1 MKIGI
6 IGGGI
11 AGLTAAYEL
20 AKQGHEVAVFEKETE
35 LGGQAGTFLIEGT
48 RLERFYHHLFTS
60 DRHILQLIDELGLS
74 PRMRWIDSQVGL
86 FHHGK
91 VYDFVTPLDLL
102 RFTPLSLPNRLWAGL
117 VSIYLQRQADWR
129 KYEGITAKEWLERY
143 AGKSVYN
150 AIWEPL
156 LRSKFGDSYD
166 EVSMTWFW
174 GKMRLRFGSRPKGM
188 QKEQLGYMEG
198 SFQLLIAG
206 LEKRIKEM
214 GGEVYT
220 NAPVERVVVEEGKAT
235 GLKFKVQSSKLT
247 PLKKACSEARPRA
260 DFRTRGRLRE
270 LFSVDSKFKVPEE
283 HPTWNLEPGTRNFD
297 VIIATVPS
305 FAFTEMVPELPSDYV
320 GKLRHAKYQ
329 SALCLVL
336 KMKQPLSH
344 IYWMNISDPGIP
356 FVAAIEHTNYMPP
369 EVYGDKHVLYL
380 SNYLPLGSPLFA
392 LSKDELLQKYLPHV
406 QRINPKFD
414 LDWVEE
420 SWLFRDDAGQPIITC
435 HYSQQVPDHRT
446 PIQGLYLANTSQ
458 IYPEDRGMNYSVHLG
473 QKIASIVQAQ

>member
-1 MKIGI
+1 MKIGV

-11 AGLTAAYEL
+11 AGLAAAYEL
-20 AKQGHEVAVFEKETE
+20 AKKGHGVAVFEKEAE
-35 LGGQAGTFLIEGT
+35 LGGQAGTFPIEGI
-48 RLERFYHHLFTS
+48 RLEKFYHHLFTS
-60 DRHILQLIDELGLS
+60 DHHIIQLINELGLS
-74 PRMRWIDSQVGL
+74 PRMRWIDSRVGL
-86 FHHGK
+86 FHGGK

-117 VSIYLQRQADWR
+117 VSLYLQRQANWQ
-129 KYEGITAKEWLERY
+129 KYESVTAKEWLERY
-143 AGKSVYN
+143 AGKGVYN

-198 SFQLLIAG
+198 SFQVLSVE

-214 GGEVYT
+214 GGQVHT
-220 NAPVERVVVEEGKAT
+220 DAPVERVVVEKGKAT
-235 GLKFKVQSSKLT
+235 GLTFHVSRFTHQ
-247 PLKKACSEARPRA
+247 
-260 DFRTRGRLRE
+260 
-270 LFSVDSKFKVPEE
+270 
-283 HPTWNLEPGTRNFD
+283 NFD
-297 VIIATVPS
+297 AIIATVPS
-305 FAFTEMVPELPSDYV
+305 FAFTEMVPELPSDYIGNLKQV
-320 GKLRHAKYQ
+320 KYQ

-336 KMKQPLSH
+336 KMRRPLSH
-344 IYWMNISDPGIP
+344 IYWMNISDPTIP

-369 EVYGDKHVLYL
+369 EFYNGKHVLYL
-380 SNYLPLGSPLFA
+380 SNYLPLDSPLFS
-392 LSKDELLQKYLPHV
+392 LSKDELLQEYLPHV
-406 QRINPKFD
+406 QRINHEFD

-435 HYSQQVPDHRT
+435 NYSQQVPDHQT
-446 PIQGLYLANTSQ
+446 PIEGLYLANTTQ

-473 QKIASIVQAQ
+473 QKIAGIVQTC

>member
-20 AKQGHEVAVFEKETE
+20 AKQGHEVAVFEKEAE
-35 LGGQAGTFLIEGT
+35 LGGQASTFPIEGT

-60 DRHILQLIDELGLS
+60 DRHIIQLINELGLS
-74 PRMRWIDSQVGL
+74 SRMRWIDSQVGL
-86 FHHGK
+86 FHGGK

-117 VSIYLQRQADWR
+117 VSVYLQRQTDWQ
-129 KYEGITAKEWLERY
+129 KYEGITAKEWLGKY
-143 AGKSVYN
+143 AGESVYN

-198 SFQLLIAG
+198 SFQLLIVE
-206 LEKRIKEM
+206 LEKRIKEL

-220 NAPVERVVVEEGKAT
+220 NTPVERVAVETGKAS
-235 GLKFKVQSSKLT
+235 GLTFHVS
-247 PLKKACSEARPRA
+247 RA
-260 DFRTRGRLRE
+260 ALSLPKGFTTRNP
-270 LFSVDSKFKVPEE
+270 K
-283 HPTWNLEPGTRNFD
+283 LEPRNFD
-297 VIIATVPS
+297 LIIATVPS

-336 KMKQPLSH
+336 KMKRPLSY
-344 IYWMNISDPGIP
+344 IYWMNISDPSIP

-369 EVYGDKHVLYL
+369 EVYGGKHVLYL
-380 SNYLPLGSPLFA
+380 SNYLPLDSPLFS
-392 LSKDELLQKYLPHV
+392 LSKGELLQKYLPHV
-406 QRINPKFD
+406 QRINPEFD

-435 HYSQQVPDHRT
+435 HYSQQVPDHQT

-473 QKIASIVQAQ
+473 QKIAGIVQRFEV

>member
-1 MKIGI
+1 MRIGI

-20 AKQGHEVAVFEKETE
+20 AKKGHGVAVFEKRAE
-35 LGGQAGTFLIEGT
+35 LGGQASTFPIEGT
-48 RLERFYHHLFTS
+48 RLEKFYHHLFTS
-60 DRHILQLIDELGLS
+60 DRHILGLINELGLS

-86 FHHGK
+86 FHGGK

-102 RFTPLSLPNRLWAGL
+102 RFTPLSLPNRVWAGL
-117 VSIYLQRQADWR
+117 VSVYLQRQTDWQ
-129 KYEGITAKEWLERY
+129 KYESITAKEWLGKY
-143 AGKSVYN
+143 AGKSVYS

-198 SFQLLIAG
+198 SFQILIDE

-214 GGEVYT
+214 GGQIHT
-220 NAPVERVVVEEGKAT
+220 NAPVERIIVEEGKVA
-235 GLKFKVQSSKLT
+235 GLTFHVSRFT
-247 PLKKACSEARPRA
+247 PRNPKPKA
-260 DFRTRGRLRE
+260 
-270 LFSVDSKFKVPEE
+270 
-283 HPTWNLEPGTRNFD
+283 RNFD
-297 VIIATVPS
+297 LIIATVPS
-305 FAFTEMVPELPSDYV
+305 FAFTEMVPELPSDYI
-320 GKLRHAKYQ
+320 GKLRHARYQ

-336 KMKQPLSH
+336 KMRRRLSH
-344 IYWMNISDPGIP
+344 IYWMNISDPTIP

-369 EVYGDKHVLYL
+369 EVYGGKHVLYL
-380 SNYLPLGSPLFA
+380 SNYLPLDSPLFS
-392 LSKDELLQKYLPHV
+392 LSEDELLREYLPHV
-406 QRINPKFD
+406 QRINPEFD

-420 SWLFRDDAGQPIITC
+420 SWLFHDDAGQPIVTRN
-435 HYSQQVPDHRT
+435 YSQQIPDHQT
-446 PIQGLYLANTSQ
+446 PIEGLYLANTTQ

-473 QKIASIVQAQ
+473 QEIANIVHAC

>member
-20 AKQGHEVAVFEKETE
+20 AKQGHEVAAFEKEAD
-35 LGGQAGTFLIEGT
+35 LGGQAGTFPIEGT

-60 DRHILQLIDELGLS
+60 DRHIIQLINELGLS
-74 PRMRWIDSQVGL
+74 SRMRWIDSQVGL
-86 FHHGK
+86 FHGGQ

-117 VSIYLQRQADWR
+117 VSVYLQRQADWQ
-129 KYEGITAKEWLERY
+129 KYEGITAKEWLEKY

-198 SFQLLIAG
+198 SFQLLIVE
-206 LEKRIKEM
+206 LEKQIKEL
-214 GGEVYT
+214 GGQVYT
-220 NAPVERVVVEEGKAT
+220 NAPVERVAVEGEKAT
-235 GLKFKVQSSKLT
+235 GLMFHVSRLT
-247 PLKKACSEARPRA
+247 PHVS
-260 DFRTRGRLRE
+260 
-270 LFSVDSKFKVPEE
+270 
-283 HPTWNLEPGTRNFD
+283 FD
-297 VIIATVPS
+297 RIIATVPS
-305 FAFTEMVPELPSDYV
+305 FAFTEMAPELPSDYV

-336 KMKQPLSH
+336 KMRRPLTH
-344 IYWMNISDPGIP
+344 IYWMNISDPTIP

-380 SNYLPLGSPLFA
+380 SNYLPLDSPLFA

-406 QRINPKFD
+406 QRINPEFD

-473 QKIASIVQAQ
+473 QKIAGIVQAH

>member
-1 MKIGI
+1 MKIGV

-20 AKQGHEVAVFEKETE
+20 AKKGHGVAVFEKEAE
-35 LGGQAGTFLIEGT
+35 LGGQATTFPIEGT

-60 DRHILQLIDELGLS
+60 DRHILQLINELGLS

-86 FHHGK
+86 FHGGK

-117 VSIYLQRQADWR
+117 ISVYLQRQTDWQ
-129 KYEGITAKEWLERY
+129 KYESITAKEWLERY
-143 AGKSVYN
+143 AGRSVYN

-198 SFQLLIAG
+198 SFQLLIAE
-206 LEKRIKEM
+206 LEKRIKEL

-220 NAPVERVVVEEGKAT
+220 NAPVERVVVAGGKAI
-235 GLKFKVQSSKLT
+235 GLQFQVPGSRFQV
-247 PLKKACSEARPRA
+247 PGERP
-260 DFRTRGRLRE
+260 TRNP
-270 LFSVDSKFKVPEE
+270 KPE
-283 HPTWNLEPGTRNFD
+283 TRNFD
-297 VIIATVPS
+297 LIIATVPS
-305 FAFTEMVPELPSDYV
+305 FAFTEIVPELPSDYI
-320 GKLRHAKYQ
+320 GKLRHVKYQ

-336 KMKQPLSH
+336 KMKRPLSH
-344 IYWMNISDPGIP
+344 IYWMNISDPSIP

-369 EVYGDKHVLYL
+369 EVYSGKHVLYL
-380 SNYLPLGSPLFA
+380 SNYLSLDSPLFS
-392 LSKDELLQKYLPHV
+392 LSRDELLQEYLPHV
-406 QRINPKFD
+406 QRINPGFD

-420 SWLFRDDAGQPIITC
+420 SWLFRDDAGQPIVTC
-435 HYSQQVPDHRT
+435 NYSQQVPDHQT
-446 PIQGLYLANTSQ
+446 PIKGLYLANTTQ
-458 IYPEDRGMNYSVHLG
+458 IYPEDRGMNYSVYLG
-473 QKIASIVQAQ
+473 QKIAGIVQAR

>member
-6 IGGGI
+6 IGGGV

-20 AKQGHEVAVFEKETE
+20 AKQGHEVAVFEKEAD
-35 LGGQAGTFLIEGT
+35 LGGQATTFPIEGT

-60 DRHILQLIDELGLS
+60 DRHILQLINELGLS

-86 FHHGK
+86 FHGGK

-117 VSIYLQRQADWR
+117 VSVYLQRQTDWR
-129 KYEGITAKEWLERY
+129 KYEGITAKEWLGKY
-143 AGKSVYN
+143 AGESVYN

-198 SFQLLIAG
+198 SFQLLIVE
-206 LEKRIKEM
+206 LEKRINEL
-214 GGEVYT
+214 GGEVHT
-220 NAPVERVVVEEGKAT
+220 NAPVERVVVEAGKAS
-235 GLKFKVQSSKLT
+235 GLTFHVSRAALSLPKGFMT
-247 PLKKACSEARPRA
+247 RNPR
-260 DFRTRGRLRE
+260 
-270 LFSVDSKFKVPEE
+270 
-283 HPTWNLEPGTRNFD
+283 LEPRNFD
-297 VIIATVPS
+297 LIIATVPS
-305 FAFTEMVPELPSDYV
+305 FAFTEMVPDLPPDYSE
-320 GKLRHAKYQ
+320 KLKRIKYQ

-336 KMKQPLSH
+336 KMKRPLSH
-344 IYWMNISDPGIP
+344 IYWMNISDPTIP

-369 EVYGDKHVLYL
+369 EVYNSRHVLYL
-380 SNYLPLGSPLFA
+380 SNYLPLDSPLFA

-406 QRINPKFD
+406 QRINPEFD

-435 HYSQQVPDHRT
+435 YYSQQVPDHRT

-473 QKIASIVQAQ
+473 QKIAGIVRGFEV

>member
-1 MKIGI
+1 MRIGI

-20 AKQGHEVAVFEKETE
+20 AKREHSVAVFEKEVD
-35 LGGQAGTFLIEGT
+35 LGGQAATFPIEGT

-60 DRHILQLIDELGLS
+60 DGHIIQLINELGFS

-86 FHHGK
+86 FHSGK

-117 VSIYLQRQADWR
+117 VSVYLQRQADWR
-129 KYEGITAKEWLERY
+129 KYEAITAKEWLEKH
-143 AGKSVYN
+143 AGRSVYN

-198 SFQLLIAG
+198 SFQLLIDE
-206 LEKRIKEM
+206 LEKQIKKL
-214 GGEVYT
+214 GGEIHT
-220 NAPVERVVVEEGKAT
+220 NTPVERVVVEDGKAI
-235 GLKFKVQSSKLT
+235 GLNLH
-247 PLKKACSEARPRA
+247 L
-260 DFRTRGRLRE
+260 
-270 LFSVDSKFKVPEE
+270 PENSTTYNLQ
-283 HPTWNLEPGTRNFD
+283 PTTCFD
-297 VIIATVPS
+297 TIIATAPS
-305 FAFTEMVPELPSDYV
+305 FAFTEMVPRLPSDYV
-320 GKLRHAKYQ
+320 GKLRHVKYQ

-336 KMKQPLSH
+336 KLKRPLSH
-344 IYWMNISDPGIP
+344 IYWMNISDPSIP

-369 EVYGDKHVLYL
+369 EVYNNKHVLYL
-380 SNYLPLGSPLFA
+380 SNYLPLDSPLFS
-392 LSKDELLQKYLPHV
+392 LSKEELLQEYLPHI
-406 QRINPKFD
+406 QRINPEFN

-420 SWLFRDDAGQPIITC
+420 SWLFRDDAGQPIVTC
-435 HYSQQVPDHRT
+435 NYSQQVPDHQT
-446 PIQGLYLANTSQ
+446 PIEGLYLANTTQ

-473 QKIASIVQAQ
+473 RKIATIVHAC

>member
-1 MKIGI
+1 MRIGI

-20 AKQGHEVAVFEKETE
+20 AKKGHSVAVLEKGAE
-35 LGGQAGTFLIEGT
+35 LGGQATTFPIEGT

-60 DRHILQLIDELGLS
+60 DRHIIQLINELGLS

-86 FHHGK
+86 FHGGK

-117 VSIYLQRQADWR
+117 VSVYLQRQADWQ
-129 KYEGITAKEWLERY
+129 KYEGITAKEWLEKY

-150 AIWEPL
+150 AIWGPI
-156 LRSKFGDSYD
+156 LRGKFGDSYD

-198 SFQLLIAG
+198 SFQPLVDE
-206 LEKRIKEM
+206 LEKQIKEL
-214 GGEVYT
+214 GGEVHT
-220 NAPVERVVVEEGKAT
+220 NAPVEQVVVEDGKAT
-235 GLKFKVQSSKLT
+235 GLTFHASRFT
-247 PLKKACSEARPRA
+247 
-260 DFRTRGRLRE
+260 
-270 LFSVDSKFKVPEE
+270 
-283 HPTWNLEPGTRNFD
+283 TRNPKLETRNCD

-320 GKLRHAKYQ
+320 GKLRHVKYQ

-336 KMKQPLSH
+336 KLKRPLSH
-344 IYWMNISDPGIP
+344 IYWMNISDPTIP
-356 FVAAIEHTNYMPP
+356 FVAAIEHTNYIPP
-369 EVYGDKHVLYL
+369 QVYGGKHVLYL
-380 SNYLPLGSPLFA
+380 SNYLSSDSPLFA
-392 LSKDELLQKYLPHV
+392 LSQDELLREYLPHV
-406 QRINPKFD
+406 QRINPEFD

-420 SWLFRDDAGQPIITC
+420 SWLFRDDAGQPIVTC
-435 HYSQQVPDHRT
+435 NYFRQVPDHQT
-446 PIQGLYLANTSQ
+446 PIEGLYLANTTQ

-473 QKIASIVQAQ
+473 QKIADIVHAC

>member
-6 IGGGI
+6 IGGGV

-20 AKQGHEVAVFEKETE
+20 AKKGHSVTVFEKEAE
-35 LGGQAGTFLIEGT
+35 LGGQAATFPIEET

-86 FHHGK
+86 FHGGK

-102 RFTPLSLPNRLWAGL
+102 RFTPLSLPNRLWAGF
-117 VSIYLQRQADWR
+117 VSVYLQRQADWR

-188 QKEQLGYMEG
+188 QKEQLGYMSG
-198 SFQLLIAG
+198 SFQLLIAE
-206 LEKRIKEM
+206 LEKRIKEL
-214 GGEVYT
+214 GGEVHT
-220 NAPVERVVVEEGKAT
+220 NTPVERVAVENGKAI
-235 GLKFKVQSSKLT
+235 GLKFQVPSSK
-247 PLKKACSEARPRA
+247 
-260 DFRTRGRLRE
+260 FQ
-270 LFSVDSKFKVPEE
+270 VPGE
-283 HPTWNLEPGTRNFD
+283 HSTWNLEHETWNCD
-297 VIIATVPS
+297 VIIATLPS
-305 FAFTEMVPELPSDYV
+305 FAFTEVAPELPPDYSE
-320 GKLRHAKYQ
+320 KLKLIKYQ
-329 SALCLVL
+329 SALCLAL
-336 KMKQPLSH
+336 KMKRPLTN
-344 IYWMNISDPGIP
+344 IYWMNISDPTIP

-369 EVYGDKHVLYL
+369 EVYGGKHILYL
-380 SNYLPLGSPLFA
+380 SNYLSSDSPLFS
-392 LSKDELLQKYLPHV
+392 LSTDELLREYLPHV
-406 QRINPKFD
+406 QRINPEFD

-420 SWLFRDDAGQPIITC
+420 SWLFSDDAGQPIVTC
-435 HYSQQVPDHRT
+435 NYSQQVPDHQT
-446 PIQGLYLANTSQ
+446 PIKGLYLANTTQ

-473 QKIASIVQAQ
+473 QKIADIVQAQ

>member
-1 MKIGI
+1 MRIGI

-20 AKQGHEVAVFEKETE
+20 AQKGHGVAVFEKEAE
-35 LGGQAGTFLIEGT
+35 LGGQASTFPIEGT
-48 RLERFYHHLFTS
+48 RLEKFYHHLFTS
-60 DRHILQLIDELGLS
+60 DRPIIQLINELGLS

-86 FHHGK
+86 FHGGR

-117 VSIYLQRQADWR
+117 VSVYLQRQADWQ
-129 KYEGITAKEWLERY
+129 KYEGITAKEWLEKH

-198 SFQLLIAG
+198 SFQLLIDE
-206 LEKRIKEM
+206 LEKQIKEL
-214 GGEVYT
+214 GGEVHT
-220 NAPVERVVVEEGKAT
+220 NAPVERVVVEEGKAVGLRFRVSSSRFQVT
-235 GLKFKVQSSKLT
+235 G
-247 PLKKACSEARPRA
+247 
-260 DFRTRGRLRE
+260 
-270 LFSVDSKFKVPEE
+270 E
-283 HPTWNLEPGTRNFD
+283 HPTRNPKPETQNFD
-297 VIIATVPS
+297 AIIATVPS
-305 FAFTEMVPELPSDYV
+305 FAFTEMVPGLPSDYV
-320 GKLRHAKYQ
+320 GKLRHVKYQ

-336 KMKQPLSH
+336 KMKRPLSH
-344 IYWMNISDPGIP
+344 IYWMNISDPTIP

-380 SNYLPLGSPLFA
+380 SNYLPLDSLLFS
-392 LSKDELLQKYLPHV
+392 LSQDELLREYLPHV
-406 QRINPKFD
+406 QRINPEFD

-420 SWLFRDDAGQPIITC
+420 SWLFRDDAGQPIVTC
-435 HYSQQVPDHRT
+435 HYSQQVPDHQT
-446 PIQGLYLANTSQ
+446 PIEGLYLANTSQ

-473 QKIASIVQAQ
+473 QKIANIVQA

>member
-20 AKQGHEVAVFEKETE
+20 AKKGHGVAVFEKEAE
-35 LGGQAGTFLIEGT
+35 PGGQAGTFPIEGT

-60 DRHILQLIDELGLS
+60 DHHILQLIDELGLS

-86 FHHGK
+86 FRGGK

-117 VSIYLQRQADWR
+117 VSVYLQRQADWQ
-129 KYEGITAKEWLERY
+129 KYESITAKEWLEKY

-198 SFQLLIAG
+198 SFQLLIDE
-206 LEKRIKEM
+206 LEKQIKEL
-214 GGEVYT
+214 GGDVYT
-220 NAPVERVVVEEGKAT
+220 DVPIERVVVERGKAT
-235 GLKFKVQSSKLT
+235 GL
-247 PLKKACSEARPRA
+247 
-260 DFRTRGRLRE
+260 RLQ
-270 LFSVDSKFKVPEE
+270 VPKDSTTYNLQ
-283 HPTWNLEPGTRNFD
+283 PTTYLD
-297 VIIATVPS
+297 AIIATAPS
-305 FAFTEMVPELPSDYV
+305 FAFTKMAPELPSDYV
-320 GKLRHAKYQ
+320 RKLSHVKYQ

-336 KMKQPLSH
+336 KLKRPLSH
-344 IYWMNISDPGIP
+344 IYWMNISDPTIP
-356 FVAAIEHTNYMPP
+356 FVAAIEHTNYIRP
-369 EVYGDKHVLYL
+369 EVYGGKRVLYL
-380 SNYLPLGSPLFA
+380 SNYLSLDSPLFS
-392 LSKDELLQKYLPHV
+392 LSTDELLREYLPHV
-406 QRINPKFD
+406 QRINPEFD

-420 SWLFRDDAGQPIITC
+420 SWLFRDDSGQPIVTC
-435 HYSQQVPDHRT
+435 NYSRHVPDHRT
-446 PIQGLYLANTSQ
+446 PIKGLYLANTTQ

-473 QKIASIVQAQ
+473 QKIASIIQAQ

>member
-1 MKIGI
+1 MRIGI

-20 AKQGHEVAVFEKETE
+20 AKKGHRVAVFEKGAG
-35 LGGQAGTFLIEGT
+35 LGGQASTFPIEGT

-60 DRHILQLIDELGLS
+60 DRHIIQLINELGLS
-74 PRMRWIDSQVGL
+74 PRMRWIDSKVGL
-86 FHHGK
+86 FHGGR

-117 VSIYLQRQADWR
+117 ISLYLQRQTNWQ
-129 KYEGITAKEWLERY
+129 KYEGVTAKEWLEKHT
-143 AGKSVYN
+143 GKSVYD

-198 SFQLLIAG
+198 SFQFLIVE
-206 LEKRIKEM
+206 LEKQIREM
-214 GGEVYT
+214 GGEVHT
-220 NAPVERVVVEEGKAT
+220 NAPVERIVVKDGRAV
-235 GLKFKVQSSKLT
+235 GLRSQVPT
-247 PLKKACSEARPRA
+247 C
-260 DFRTRGRLRE
+260 DF
-270 LFSVDSKFKVPEE
+270 DA
-283 HPTWNLEPGTRNFD
+283 
-297 VIIATVPS
+297 IIATVPS
-305 FAFTEMVPELPSDYV
+305 FAFTKMVTELPSDYV

-336 KMKQPLSH
+336 KMKRSLSH
-344 IYWMNISDPGIP
+344 IYWMNISDPSIP

-369 EVYGDKHVLYL
+369 DFYNGKHVLYL
-380 SNYLPLGSPLFA
+380 SNYLPLDSLLFS
-392 LSKDELLQKYLPHV
+392 LSRDELLQKYLPHV
-406 QRINPKFD
+406 QRINPEFD
-414 LDWVEE
+414 LEWVEE
-420 SWLFRDDAGQPIITC
+420 SWLFRDDAGQPIVTC
-435 HYSQQVPDHRT
+435 NYSQQVPDHQT
-446 PIQGLYLANTSQ
+446 PIKGLYLANTTQ

-473 QKIASIVQAQ
+473 QKIANIVHSFEV

>member
-1 MKIGI
+1 MRIGI

-20 AKQGHEVAVFEKETE
+20 AKNGHSVAVFEKEAE
-35 LGGQAGTFLIEGT
+35 LGGQASTFPIEGT
-48 RLERFYHHLFTS
+48 RLEKFYHHLFTS
-60 DRHILQLIDELGLS
+60 DCHIIQLIDELGLL
-74 PRMRWIDSQVGL
+74 PRMRWIDSKVGL
-86 FHHGK
+86 FHGGK

-117 VSIYLQRQADWR
+117 VSVYLQRQADWQ
-129 KYEGITAKEWLERY
+129 KYEGITAKEWLEKY

-150 AIWEPL
+150 AIWGPI
-156 LRSKFGDSYD
+156 LRGKFGDSYD

-198 SFQLLIAG
+198 SFQLLIDE

-220 NAPVERVVVEEGKAT
+220 SAPVERIVVEDGRAV
-235 GLKFKVQSSKLT
+235 GLRSQVASHRSQVPSRRSQVASPELQVSIACD
-247 PLKKACSEARPRA
+247 LKPDTCDLRPETC
-260 DFRTRGRLRE
+260 D
-270 LFSVDSKFKVPEE
+270 
-283 HPTWNLEPGTRNFD
+283 FD

-305 FAFTEMVPELPSDYV
+305 FAFTEMMPELPSDYIE
-320 GKLRHAKYQ
+320 KLNHVKYQ
-329 SALCLVL
+329 SAFCLVL
-336 KMKQPLSH
+336 KLKRPLSH
-344 IYWMNISDPGIP
+344 IYWMNISDPTIP

-369 EVYGDKHVLYL
+369 EAYNGKYILYL
-380 SNYLPLGSPLFA
+380 SNYLPLDSHLFS
-392 LSKDELLQKYLPHV
+392 LSKDELLQEYLPHV
-406 QRINPKFD
+406 RRINPEFD

-435 HYSQQVPDHRT
+435 NYFQEIPNHQT
-446 PIQGLYLANTSQ
+446 PIQGLYLANTTQ

-473 QKIASIVQAQ
+473 QKIAHIVHKFEL

>member
-1 MKIGI
+1 MKTGI

-20 AKQGHEVAVFEKETE
+20 AKKGHGVVVFEKEAE
-35 LGGQAGTFLIEGT
+35 LGGQATTFPIEGT

-60 DRHILQLIDELGLS
+60 DRHILQLINELGLS

-86 FHHGK
+86 FHGGK

-117 VSIYLQRQADWR
+117 VSVYLQRQTDWR
-129 KYEGITAKEWLERY
+129 KYEGITAKGWLERY

-198 SFQLLIAG
+198 SFQILIAE
-206 LEKRIKEM
+206 LEKQIKEL
-214 GGEVYT
+214 GGEVHT

-235 GLKFKVQSSKLT
+235 GLKFKV
-247 PLKKACSEARPRA
+247 PEDRP
-260 DFRTRGRLRE
+260 TRNP
-270 LFSVDSKFKVPEE
+270 KPK
-283 HPTWNLEPGTRNFD
+283 TRNFD
-297 VIIATVPS
+297 LIIATVPS
-305 FAFTEMVPELPSDYV
+305 FAFTEMAPELPPDYSE
-320 GKLRHAKYQ
+320 KLKRIKYQ

-336 KMKQPLSH
+336 KMKRPLTN
-344 IYWMNISDPGIP
+344 IYWMNISDPSIP
-356 FVAAIEHTNYMPP
+356 FVAAIEHSNYIPP
-369 EVYGDKHVLYL
+369 EVYGGKRVLYL
-380 SNYLPLGSPLFA
+380 SNYLPLDSPLYS
-392 LSKDELLQKYLPHV
+392 LSQDELLREYLPHV
-406 QRINPKFD
+406 QRINPEFD

-420 SWLFRDDAGQPIITC
+420 SWLFRDDAGQPIVTC
-435 HYSQQVPDHRT
+435 SYSQQVPDHQT
-446 PIQGLYLANTSQ
+446 PIEGLYLANTTQ
-458 IYPEDRGMNYSVHLG
+458 IYPEDRGMNYSVYLG
-473 QKIASIVQAQ
+473 QKIASILQAR

>member
-1 MKIGI
+1 MRIGI

-20 AKQGHEVAVFEKETE
+20 AKKGYGVAVFEKEKD
-35 LGGQAGTFLIEGT
+35 LGGQAGTFPIEGT

-60 DRHILQLIDELGLS
+60 DRHILQLINELGLS

-86 FHHGK
+86 FYSGK

-117 VSIYLQRQADWR
+117 VSVYLQRQTDWR
-129 KYEGITAKEWLERY
+129 KYEGITAKEWLEKY
-143 AGKSVYN
+143 SGKSVYD

-156 LRSKFGDSYD
+156 LRNKFGDSYD

-198 SFQLLIAG
+198 SFQVLVDE
-206 LEKRIKEM
+206 LEKQITEM
-214 GGEVYT
+214 GGEVHT
-220 NAPVERVVVEEGKAT
+220 NAPVERVVVEDGKAT
-235 GLKFKVQSSKLT
+235 GLTFHDSRFAHHVSF
-247 PLKKACSEARPRA
+247 
-260 DFRTRGRLRE
+260 DF
-270 LFSVDSKFKVPEE
+270 
-283 HPTWNLEPGTRNFD
+283 
-297 VIIATVPS
+297 IIATVPS
-305 FAFTEMVPELPSDYV
+305 FTFTEMVPEFPSDYI
-320 GKLRHAKYQ
+320 GKLSHVKYQ

-336 KMKQPLSH
+336 KMRRRLSH
-344 IYWMNISDPGIP
+344 IYWMNISDPSIP

-369 EVYGDKHVLYL
+369 DVYNGKHILYL
-380 SNYLPLGSPLFA
+380 SNYLPLDSLLFS
-392 LSKDELLQKYLPHV
+392 LPKDELLQEYLPHV
-406 QRINPKFD
+406 QRINPIFD

-435 HYSQQVPDHRT
+435 NYSQQIPDHQT
-446 PIQGLYLANTSQ
+446 PIKGLYLANTTQ

-473 QKIASIVQAQ
+473 RRIASIVHGNI

>member
-1 MKIGI
+1 MRIGI

-11 AGLTAAYEL
+11 AGLVAAYEL
-20 AKQGHEVAVFEKETE
+20 VKKGHEVAVFEKEAE
-35 LGGQAGTFLIEGT
+35 LGGQASTFPIEGT
-48 RLERFYHHLFTS
+48 RLEKFYHHLFTS
-60 DRHILQLIDELGLS
+60 DRPIIQLIDELGLS

-86 FHHGK
+86 FHGGQ

-117 VSIYLQRQADWR
+117 VSLYLQRQTDWR
-129 KYEGITAKEWLERY
+129 KYEGITAREWLERY
-143 AGKSVYN
+143 AGKSVYS
-150 AIWEPL
+150 AIWGPI

-198 SFQLLIAG
+198 SFQLLIDE
-206 LEKRIKEM
+206 LEKQIKEL
-214 GGEVYT
+214 GGEIHPNT
-220 NAPVERVVVEEGKAT
+220 PVERVVVEKGKAI
-235 GLKFKVQSSKLT
+235 GLKFQVSG
-247 PLKKACSEARPRA
+247 
-260 DFRTRGRLRE
+260 FR
-270 LFSVDSKFKVPEE
+270 FQVPGESL
-283 HPTWNLEPGTRNFD
+283 TWNVEPKTWNCD

-320 GKLRHAKYQ
+320 GKLRHVKYQ

-336 KMKQPLSH
+336 KMTQPLSH
-344 IYWMNISDPGIP
+344 IYWMNISDPSIP

-369 EVYGDKHVLYL
+369 EVYGGKHVLYL
-380 SNYLPLGSPLFA
+380 SNYLPLDSPLFS
-392 LSKDELLQKYLPHV
+392 LSKEELLREYLPHV
-406 QRINPKFD
+406 QRINPEFD

-420 SWLFRDDAGQPIITC
+420 SWLFRDDAGQPIVTC

-446 PIQGLYLANTSQ
+446 PIEGLYLANTTQ

-473 QKIASIVQAQ
+473 QKIAAIVQGR

>member
-1 MKIGI
+1 MEIGI

-20 AKQGHEVAVFEKETE
+20 IKKGHRIAVFEKEAE
-35 LGGQAGTFLIEGT
+35 LGGQAATFPIEGT
-48 RLERFYHHLFTS
+48 RLEKFYHHLFTS
-60 DRHILQLIDELGLS
+60 DRHIIQLINELGLS
-74 PRMRWIDSQVGL
+74 PRMRWIDSRVGL
-86 FHHGK
+86 FHGGK

-117 VSIYLQRQADWR
+117 VSLYLQRQANWQ
-129 KYEGITAKEWLERY
+129 KYEGVTAKEWLERY
-143 AGKSVYN
+143 AGKNVYN

-198 SFQLLIAG
+198 SFQVLIVE
-206 LEKRIKEM
+206 LEKEIKEM
-214 GGEVYT
+214 GGQVHT
-220 NAPVERVVVEEGKAT
+220 NAPVERVVVEGGKAT
-235 GLKFKVQSSKLT
+235 GLKFKV
-247 PLKKACSEARPRA
+247 P
-260 DFRTRGRLRE
+260 G
-270 LFSVDSKFKVPEE
+270 E
-283 HPTWNLEPGTRNFD
+283 HPTRNSKLETQNCD

-305 FAFTEMVPELPSDYV
+305 FAFTEMVPELPSDYIGNLKQV
-320 GKLRHAKYQ
+320 KYQ

-336 KMKQPLSH
+336 KIRRPLSH
-344 IYWMNISDPGIP
+344 IYWMNISDPTIP

-369 EVYGDKHVLYL
+369 EVYGGKHVLYL
-380 SNYLPLGSPLFA
+380 SNYLPLDSPLFS
-392 LSKDELLQKYLPHV
+392 LSKDELLQEYLPHV
-406 QRINPKFD
+406 QRINHEFD

-435 HYSQQVPDHRT
+435 NYSQQVPDHQT
-446 PIQGLYLANTSQ
+446 PIEGLYLANTTQ

-473 QKIASIVQAQ
+473 QKIAGILQAC